1 MAEFLYLLYLPIEK
15 SFKVM
20 EEKVEELAQK
30 QTLPENSQDYY
41 RMWIKTLEGHYMT
54 LFKSTEYTQ
63 AMSKTINAMED
74 YTVARHEIVQD
85 YLQMFPVP
93 TNEDMDELYK
103 EIYELKKKVKAL
115 EKRLDKTTE

>member
-1 MAEFLYLLYLPIEK
+1 
-15 SFKVM
+15 
-20 EEKVEELAQK
+20 
-30 QTLPENSQDYY
+30 
-41 RMWIKTLEGHYMT
+41 MWIKTLEGHYMT
-54 LFKSTEYTQ
+54 LFRSTEYTQ

-93 TNEDMDELYK
+93 TNEDMDEVYK

-115 EKRLDKTTE
+115 EKRLDKRAE